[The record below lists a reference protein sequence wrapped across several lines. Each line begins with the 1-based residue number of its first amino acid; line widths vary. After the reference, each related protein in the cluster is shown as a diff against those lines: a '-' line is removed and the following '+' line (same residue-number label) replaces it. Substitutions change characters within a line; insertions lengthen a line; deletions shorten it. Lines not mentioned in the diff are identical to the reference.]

1 MGNHTGESL
10 QEVSIV
16 RTDIGMKFSSPGL
29 LNAERE
35 PTESMTFSLAGRVK
49 KQRLHVLL
57 IALRN
62 GSPAIMP

>member
-1 MGNHTGESL
+1 
-10 QEVSIV
+10 
-16 RTDIGMKFSSPGL
+16 MKFSSPGL